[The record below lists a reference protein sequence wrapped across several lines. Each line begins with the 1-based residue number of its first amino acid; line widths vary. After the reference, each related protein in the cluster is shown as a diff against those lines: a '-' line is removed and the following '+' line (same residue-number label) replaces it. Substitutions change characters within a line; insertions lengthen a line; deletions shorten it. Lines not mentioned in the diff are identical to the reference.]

1 MTADE
6 TSATSALSRR
16 SLLRGAAGAGL
27 TVAAATLLSACGSD
41 DRPRAAI
48 EGPPETTTIRLPK
61 TPLTPVTVQAV
72 ASDLLRQEGFTD
84 VRYVDVGSPELLFSK
99 FAAGEYDVSLLP
111 APMVTSRV
119 DAGDPFVV
127 LAGINA
133 GCFQIFATDAVA
145 SMRDFVGKTITTSG
159 PGLPDDVFLA
169 LTLANVG
176 IDVRKDVKLITHS
189 HDEAVRALTAREVD
203 GMTALPP
210 FSNRLRV
217 NKDIGHIVLDAN
229 TDRPWSQYFF
239 SMATAHR
246 DYLTKNPA
254 ATKRALRALL
264 KATDIVAAS
273 PERGAQA
280 MRDLGF
286 VPDALYEA
294 TLAELRLIKWDVW
307 RTYDPADT
315 LRFYALRLKE
325 AGLIKGTPEQV
336 IGRGSDFRFLRELMP
351 ELKAA

>member
-1 MTADE
+1 MTNDE
-6 TSATSALSRR
+6 TTRSSALSRR
-16 SLLRGAAGAGL
+16 SVLRGVAGAGL
-27 TVAAATLLSACGSD
+27 TAAAAALLAACGSD
-41 DRPRAAI
+41 DRPTATAD
-48 EGPPETTTIRLPK
+48 GPPETATIRLPR
-61 TPLTPVTVQAV
+61 TPLTPVTAQAV
-72 ASDLLRQEGFTD
+72 AVDLLREEGFTD
-84 VRYVDVGSPELLFSK
+84 VRYIDVGRPEALFSK
-99 FAAGEYDVSLLP
+99 FASGEYDVSLLP
-111 APMVTSRV
+111 APMVVSRV
-119 DAGDPFVV
+119 DAGDPFVA

-133 GCFQIFATDAVA
+133 GCFQIFATDRVQ
-145 SMRDFVGKTITTSG
+145 SLRDFAGKTITTSG

-176 IDVRKDVKLITHS
+176 IDVRKDVKLITYS
-189 HDEAVRALTAREVD
+189 HEEAVHAMTTGEVD

-217 NKDIGHIVLDAN
+217 NPDLGHIVLDAA

-239 SMATAHR
+239 SMATVHR
-246 DYLTKNPA
+246 EYLTKNPV

-280 MRDLGF
+280 MKDLGF
-286 VPDALYEA
+286 VPDALYAA
-294 TLAELRLIKWDVW
+294 TLAELRQIRWDVW

-325 AGLIKGTPEQV
+325 SGLIRGTPEQIV
-336 IGRGSDFRFLRELMP
+336 SRGSDFAFLGDLKREL
-351 ELKAA
+351 KGA